1 MSGNFR
7 KMYKVGIQQM
17 Y

>member
-7 KMYKVGIQQM
+7 NMCKVGIQ
-17 Y
+17 